1 MLDLA
6 MVDLVGGDA
15 KQAESRLRDVRDRFE
30 YLEQSGEV
38 TSIIDTLVSSM
49 IVPVPSVFLG
59 IYPPSS
65 SIERP
70 SCWVR
75 NALVTKGRPRP
86 VIFRPVELYQLQSL
100 SSSLFSASILG
111 LIALSTIP
119 TRQILMPVIN
129 AATDAKLKRRFV
141 VLHGL
146 SVVITLVHIV
156 AVGFVIVDLAGQ

>member
-1 MLDLA
+1 MFETFTHISALLTSSLLFGGMLLFSASFAAFLFKALPPAEARALIRKAFPSFYLFVIITSLIAALLA
-6 MVDLVGGDA
+6 
-15 KQAESRLRDVRDRFE
+15 
-30 YLEQSGEV
+30 
-38 TSIIDTLVSSM
+38 
-49 IVPVPSVFLG
+49 
-59 IYPPSS
+59 
-65 SIERP
+65 
-70 SCWVR
+70 
-75 NALVTKGRPRP
+75 
-86 VIFRPVELYQLQSL
+86 L

-156 AVGFVIVDLAGQ
+156 AVGFVIVDLASQ